1 MQVDDLTRTKIIL
14 QRILAIT
21 DRLPDLVRVFVTAND
36 LIDSLPPEE
45 FTTLEKKL
53 DDVQSTL
60 EYWLLMRLR
69 KKFEV
74 QPERRK

>member
-36 LIDSLPPEE
+36 LIDSLPQEE

-60 EYWLLMRLR
+60 EYWLLMRLK

>member
-21 DRLPDLVRVFVTAND
+21 DRLPDLMRVFVTAND
-36 LIDSLPPEE
+36 LIDSLPQEE

-53 DDVQSTL
+53 DDIQSTL
-60 EYWLLMRLR
+60 EYWLLMRLK
-69 KKFEV
+69 KKFEI